1 MTQTPDPSPYDRL
14 GVAPDAGFDAVQAA
28 KQARLSEVGEDPMAR
43 ARIEAAYDAVLMER
57 LKERQQGKVST
68 AARSASAREQAT
80 PPPKPVALPS
90 LPQVP
95 LPKLRLQSPTF
106 SLPQLGLGEGFE
118 LWFPLWAI
126 GGLTLAALLVP
137 AAPQELL
144 LSLAVLATLVSL
156 QRRNRRLLA
165 AAGWSLGLLVLGL
178 VSGGLLL
185 SATGGPLP
193 LGLPLSPEQIQSLP
207 AFVLLL
213 VGALLIG

>member
-1 MTQTPDPSPYDRL
+1 MTQTPDSSSPYERL
-14 GVAPDAGFDAVQAA
+14 GITPDAGFDAVQAA
-28 KQARLSEVGEDPMAR
+28 KAERLAEVGDDPIAR

-68 AARSASAREQAT
+68 AARSASQREQAT

-95 LPKLRLQSPTF
+95 LPKLQAPSLSMPT
-106 SLPQLGLGEGFE
+106 LALGEGFG
-118 LWFPLWAI
+118 LWFPLGAI
-126 GGLTLAALLVP
+126 GGLILLALLLP

-144 LSLAVLATLVSL
+144 LSLAVLACVVSL
-156 QRRNRRLLA
+156 QRRNGRLLA
-165 AAGWSLGLLVLGL
+165 AAGWSLGLLLLGL

-193 LGLPLSPEQIQSLP
+193 LGLPLGPEQLESLP
-207 AFVLLL
+207 AFLLLL